1 MSTVTRYLVFRSSAA
16 FSTCRRSRPTPEA
29 KHATRTRADLC
40 SRVPLDCTPAI
51 TIDLADAREHDERA
65 ELDQEHHDEADH
77 NAQAPSP
84 ASSKHWSLWSTLLF
98 RNTFA
103 ARSRCPARTRPADAA
118 ARRSAKVRHAARSSP
133 RARTAACTGGASD
146 ETNSGHRANLSNVIL
161 SYLTPVPPASNGV
174 KGAVR
179 DYRAKCCHLTHHLRN
194 LTDPPRNTGL
204 ARACAI

>member
-1 MSTVTRYLVFRSSAA
+1 MPGAGAGVDDPHTERKVSKRP

-51 TIDLADAREHDERA
+51 TIDLADAHEHDERA

-146 ETNSGHRANLSNVIL
+146 ETNSGHRAKGYLYLSISL
-161 SYLTPVPPASNGV
+161 SLYLSIIIP
-174 KGAVR
+174 R
-179 DYRAKCCHLTHHLRN
+179 LTSA
-194 LTDPPRNTGL
+194 P
-204 ARACAI
+204 

>member
-1 MSTVTRYLVFRSSAA
+1 MVPGAGAGVDDPHTERKVSKRP

-51 TIDLADAREHDERA
+51 TIDLADAHEHDERA

-98 RNTFA
+98 RTHLQHA
-103 ARSRCPARTRPADAA
+103 AGVRRTHDQQMQQRGGRRRSVTQHGRLSSIQVRMLYVDQVRPPA
-118 ARRSAKVRHAARSSP
+118 ARRPLMSGCSKPSP
-133 RARTAACTGGASD
+133 KQHDRGPTW
-146 ETNSGHRANLSNVIL
+146 
-161 SYLTPVPPASNGV
+161 
-174 KGAVR
+174 
-179 DYRAKCCHLTHHLRN
+179 
-194 LTDPPRNTGL
+194 
-204 ARACAI
+204 

>member
-1 MSTVTRYLVFRSSAA
+1 MVPGAGAGVDDPHTERKVSKRP

-51 TIDLADAREHDERA
+51 TIDLADAHEHDERA

-146 ETNSGHRANLSNVIL
+146 ETNSGHRANLIF
-161 SYLTPVPPASNGV
+161 YLICGGFPPLPPPQFLFRV
-174 KGAVR
+174 KSVSF
-179 DYRAKCCHLTHHLRN
+179 YFSINSTQ
-194 LTDPPRNTGL
+194 
-204 ARACAI
+204 

>member
-1 MSTVTRYLVFRSSAA
+1 MVPGAGAGVDDPHTERKVSKRS

-51 TIDLADAREHDERA
+51 TIDLADAHEHDERA

-98 RNTFA
+98 RTHLQHAAGVRRTHDQQMQQRGGRRRSVTQHGRVHEPAQPPARA
-103 ARSRCPARTRPADAA
+103 ARATRPS
-118 ARRSAKVRHAARSSP
+118 RESAIAH
-133 RARTAACTGGASD
+133 
-146 ETNSGHRANLSNVIL
+146 LIL
-161 SYLTPVPPASNGV
+161 SIPSRVPS
-174 KGAVR
+174 
-179 DYRAKCCHLTHHLRN
+179 H
-194 LTDPPRNTGL
+194 
-204 ARACAI
+204 I